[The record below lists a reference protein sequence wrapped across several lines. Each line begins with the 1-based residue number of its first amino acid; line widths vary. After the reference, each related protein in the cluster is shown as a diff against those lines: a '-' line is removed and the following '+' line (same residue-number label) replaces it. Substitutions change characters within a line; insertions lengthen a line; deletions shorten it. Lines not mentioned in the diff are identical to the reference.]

1 DRRSRFQIAQ
11 AIEAEAAQNATDGGR
26 AQRQGMSNATS
37 GPTLMAESSDL
48 LDQGRRSR
56 TVQTMGSRRTIIES
70 GSAELKK
77 TASPLGSSFGGNVKG
92 SGSRPQPVARNN
104 SLNQFIS
111 HNWSKSGILMDVHS
125 IFPQR

>member
-1 DRRSRFQIAQ
+1 MEQVAGCRMLVANDRRSRFQITQ

-92 SGSRPQPVARNN
+92 SGSRPQPVA
-104 SLNQFIS
+104 
-111 HNWSKSGILMDVHS
+111 
-125 IFPQR
+125 